1 MGTAGIWVVRMSA
14 KPLSEAER
22 ASLVEK
28 AFAAPDNVDPVIPR
42 EVFALFD
49 DDGLRLFANDLS
61 DEEKA
66 LEERD
71 WDSEDWTEA
80 NKGLSK
86 E

>member
-1 MGTAGIWVVRMSA
+1 MSA

-28 AFAAPDNVDPVIPR
+28 AFAAPDNVDPQLSR
-42 EVFALFD
+42 ETFATFD
-49 DDGLRLFANDLS
+49 DDALRLFAGDLS

-80 NKGLSK
+80 NKWSSK